1 MMWIK
6 ENVARFRRTVYGPI
20 LNEVSFNSPQ
30 HAQWLENML
39 SRNLLL
45 TFIAQCPEDY
55 DALQQ
60 ANRDGTIKCNVAMM
74 DVPPTASP
82 DA

>member
-6 ENVARFRRTVYGPI
+6 TNTSSFRRTVYGPI
-20 LNEVSFNSPQ
+20 LNEVSFASPL
-30 HAQWLENML
+30 HAQWLENSV

-55 DALQQ
+55 NFLQQ
-60 ANRDGTIKCNVAMM
+60 AIHTGAIKCNVAMM
-74 DVPPTASP
+74 DVGVVA
-82 DA
+82 